1 MFQHPNIVNSFLI
14 KYYLILIPFHV
25 FQILIYQL
33 IIMWIELIS
42 SLYHIQIK
50 PSIESIIIY
59 SKIRFNQIP
68 YNLNILSA
76 LFGSYFQVILLILY
90 LQNIL
95 IATILTIICFD
106 SIVYGI
112 HPIMPLIVPFISSI
126 YLLPIVFQMISV

>member
-59 SKIRFNQIP
+59 SKIRFN
-68 YNLNILSA
+68 
-76 LFGSYFQVILLILY
+76 
-90 LQNIL
+90 
-95 IATILTIICFD
+95 
-106 SIVYGI
+106 
-112 HPIMPLIVPFISSI
+112 
-126 YLLPIVFQMISV
+126 